1 MKKFFWCLAS
11 MTILLT
17 TGGCWLLQHPAP
29 RPDEAYDLAPAAKQ
43 TGYSCRFSRIRNLSP
58 AGRKML
64 CRHADNRISES
75 PASWVQ
81 DPESLLARYL
91 AGSFPVTPDA
101 PQISVTIL
109 RFELDLARSQA
120 VLSAELA
127 AGAKIQRRI
136 FTADLQNTSGAD
148 ASRAMTL
155 CAEKLVQTII
165 TMIQEK

>member
-1 MKKFFWCLAS
+1 
-11 MTILLT
+11 
-17 TGGCWLLQHPAP
+17 
-29 RPDEAYDLAPAAKQ
+29 
-43 TGYSCRFSRIRNLSP
+43 
-58 AGRKML
+58 ML